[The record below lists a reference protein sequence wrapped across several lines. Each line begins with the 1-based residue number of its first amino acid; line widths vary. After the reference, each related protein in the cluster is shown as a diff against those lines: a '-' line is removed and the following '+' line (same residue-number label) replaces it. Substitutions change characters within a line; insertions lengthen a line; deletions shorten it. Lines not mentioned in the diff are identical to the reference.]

1 MATNFVTAK
10 YQEIYD
16 LGTRAGQTTI
26 LGIHTPDDGN
36 VYNMLSGFF
45 DQFRKYRYKGC
56 SVSMVPAAQLPAD
69 PLQVSFEAGALTC
82 DPRDLLNPILF
93 HGCHGEELNEILD
106 NVYYKGSNP
115 TGSVRELPT
124 NTAIAE
130 SSYYAALSDPS
141 FRKFGIQQG
150 AKVSLKPMVHPL
162 ASTQPIEH
170 SDSNYAYSY
179 TGTVGGQQTTI
190 TGSINGNASGDF
202 ESISSPEAHST
213 DGIVSVRDA
222 IKIQVQGA
230 GIPSGT
236 VYASPNKA
244 MFSNGLR
251 PLGWLPTWHFVP
263 FSGYNMVSSGVSS
276 IRVSDFN
283 IETTRLPLLYMG
295 LFILPP
301 SYTQEMYFRLI
312 ITHYFEFKDF
322 STCLTRHSVDATN
335 PDRIAYTETIPEP
348 TSGSSASSLTVVD
361 GSAVQTSEGVY

>member
-1 MATNFVTAK
+1 MATNYVTAK

-16 LGTRAGQTTI
+16 LGTQAGKTTI

-45 DQFRKYRYKGC
+45 DQFRKYRYRGC

-106 NVYYKGSNP
+106 TVYYKGTAPS
-115 TGSVRELPT
+115 SVRELQV
-124 NTAIAE
+124 NTQVSEA
-130 SSYYAALSDPS
+130 SYYAALSDPS

-162 ASTQPIEH
+162 AVTQPIEH
-170 SDSNYAYSY
+170 SDSNYMYSY
-179 TGTVGGQQTTI
+179 LNGGATVSGSVNGLKTGDIERMSGGEDT
-190 TGSINGNASGDF
+190 
-202 ESISSPEAHST
+202 ET
-213 DGIVSVRDA
+213 DGFRNLRDLVEL
-222 IKIQVQGA
+222 QVTGA
-230 GIPSGT
+230 GLPA
-236 VYASPNKA
+236 ASTYVSPTKSI
-244 MFSNGLR
+244 FSNGLR
-251 PLGWLPTWHFVP
+251 PLSWLPTWHFVP
-263 FSGYNMVSSGVSS
+263 YAGTNLSTAN
-276 IRVSDFN
+276 RVTDVN

-322 STCLTRHSVDATN
+322 STCLTRHTTVDPIN
-335 PDRIAYTETIPEP
+335 KDRKVYTETIPEP
-348 TSGSSASSLTVVD
+348 TKSAPASSLTVVD
-361 GSAVQTSEGVY
+361 GSAEQTSEGVY

>member
-1 MATNFVTAK
+1 MATNYVTAK

-16 LGTRAGQTTI
+16 LGTQAGKTTI

-56 SVSMVPAAQLPAD
+56 TVSMVPAAQLPAD

-106 NVYYKGSNP
+106 AVYYKGTSP
-115 TGSVRELPT
+115 SSVRELQV
-124 NTAIAE
+124 NTAVSEA
-130 SSYYAALSDPS
+130 SYYAALSDPS

-162 ASTQPIEH
+162 AVTQPIEH
-170 SDSNYAYSY
+170 SDSNYSFGYTEGSQY
-179 TGTVGGQQTTI
+179 VTGTVDGTR
-190 TGSINGNASGDF
+190 SGDLISQTSVSGF
-202 ESISSPEAHST
+202 DNDSIRNAL
-213 DGIVSVRDA
+213 DAVKLQVS
-222 IKIQVQGA
+222 GP
-230 GIPSGT
+230 GIPSGS
-236 VYASPNKA
+236 VYVSPNKTI
-244 MFSNGLR
+244 FSNGLR
-251 PLGWLPTWHFVP
+251 PLSWLPTWHFVP
-263 FSGYNMVSSGVSS
+263 FAGSNLVSHPAGDRLQKVS
-276 IRVSDFN
+276 

-322 STCLTRHSVDATN
+322 STCLTRHSVDSAN
-335 PDRIAYTETIPEP
+335 PDRMVYTETIPEP
-348 TSGSSASSLTVVD
+348 ASGSSASSLTVVD

>member
-1 MATNFVTAK
+1 MATNYVTAK

-16 LGTRAGQTTI
+16 LGTQAGKTTI

-106 NVYYKGSNP
+106 TVYYKGTSP
-115 TGSVRELPT
+115 SSVRELQV
-124 NTAIAE
+124 NTQVSEA
-130 SSYYAALSDPS
+130 SYYAALSDPS
-141 FRKFGIQQG
+141 FRKFGIQSG

-162 ASTQPIEH
+162 AVTQPIEH
-170 SDSNYAYSY
+170 SDSNYVYGYSQGEAYL
-179 TGTVGGQQTTI
+179 TGTVDGTK
-190 TGSINGNASGDF
+190 SGDLIRD
-202 ESISSPEAHST
+202 STTGTSSTFDLQGVA
-213 DGIVSVRDA
+213 DAVKLQVS
-222 IKIQVQGA
+222 GA
-230 GIPSGT
+230 GIPSGSVYVSPTKT
-236 VYASPNKA
+236 V
-244 MFSNGLR
+244 FSNGLR
-251 PLGWLPTWHFVP
+251 PLSWLPTWHFVP
-263 FSGYNMVSSGVSS
+263 YAGESMVTNQGRIQKSE
-276 IRVSDFN
+276 IA
-283 IETTRLPLLYMG
+283 TTRLPLLYMG

-322 STCLTRHSVDATN
+322 STCLTRHSVDPAN
-335 PDRIAYTETIPEP
+335 PDRMVYTETIPEP
-348 TSGSSASSLTVVD
+348 SAGVAASPSSLTVVD

>member
-1 MATNFVTAK
+1 MATNYVTAK

-56 SVSMVPAAQLPAD
+56 SVTMVPAAQLPAD

-124 NTAIAE
+124 NTAVAE

-150 AKVSLKPMVHPL
+150 AKVSLRPMVHPL
-162 ASTQPIEH
+162 AVTQPIEH
-170 SDSNYAYSY
+170 SDSNYVFGYNHDGSY
-179 TGTVGGQQTTI
+179 VTGTVDGED
-190 TGSINGNASGDF
+190 TGDVVGISDLAGSTRDGFVNLNDAVKLNVSG
-202 ESISSPEAHST
+202 P
-213 DGIVSVRDA
+213 
-222 IKIQVQGA
+222 
-230 GIPSGT
+230 GIPSGS
-236 VYASPNKA
+236 VYVSPTKTI
-244 MFSNGLR
+244 FSNGLK
-251 PLGWLPTWHFVP
+251 PLSWLPTWHFVP
-263 FSGYNMVSSGVSS
+263 FAGNNIVNGTGA
-276 IRVSDFN
+276 RVQEFN

-322 STCLTRHSVDATN
+322 STCLTRHTPVDPQN
-335 PDRIAYTETIPEP
+335 PDRKVYTETIPEP
-348 TSGSSASSLTVVD
+348 TPGAGASSLTVVD

>member
-16 LGTRAGQTTI
+16 LGTQAGKTTI

-106 NVYYKGSNP
+106 SVYYKGTSP
-115 TGSVRELPT
+115 SSVRELQV
-124 NTAIAE
+124 NTQVSEA
-130 SSYYAALSDPS
+130 SYYAALSDPS

-162 ASTQPIEH
+162 AVTQPIEH
-170 SDSNYAYSY
+170 SDSKYYYAYNS
-179 TGTVGGQQTTI
+179 GGTTI
-190 TGSINGNASGDF
+190 TGSVDGNDSGDF
-202 ESISSPEAHST
+202 TSQTQTSNYDTNSI
-213 DGIVSVRDA
+213 VNVRDLVQL
-222 IKIQVQGA
+222 QVSGA
-230 GIPSGT
+230 GIPSSK
-236 VYASPNKA
+236 VYVSPTKTI
-244 MFSNGLR
+244 FSNGLR
-251 PLGWLPTWHFVP
+251 PLSWLPTWHFVP
-263 FSGYNMVSSGVSS
+263 YAGSN
-276 IRVSDFN
+276 IDTADRVSDVS

-322 STCLTRHSVDATN
+322 STCLTRHSVDSAN
-335 PDRIAYTETIPEP
+335 PDRMVYTETIPEP
-348 TSGSSASSLTVVD
+348 TASKAPSSLTVVD

>member
-1 MATNFVTAK
+1 MATNYVTAK

-16 LGTRAGQTTI
+16 LGTQAGKTTI

-56 SVSMVPAAQLPAD
+56 SVTMVPAAQLPAD

-106 NVYYKGSNP
+106 TIYYKGTSP
-115 TGSVRELPT
+115 SSVRELQV
-124 NTAIAE
+124 NTAVSE
-130 SSYYAALSDPS
+130 SSYYSALSDPS

-150 AKVSLKPMVHPL
+150 AKVSLRPMVHPL
-162 ASTQPIEH
+162 AVTQPIEH
-170 SDSNYAYSY
+170 SESNYLYSYPSGNTTVTGKIDGETTGDLINSSTNEAYSNS
-179 TGTVGGQQTTI
+179 
-190 TGSINGNASGDF
+190 SIRNPLDALKLQ
-202 ESISSPEAHST
+202 
-213 DGIVSVRDA
+213 VS
-222 IKIQVQGA
+222 GA
-230 GIPSGT
+230 GIQPGT
-236 VYASPNKA
+236 VYVSPDKTI
-244 MFSNGLR
+244 FSNGLK
-251 PLGWLPTWHFVP
+251 PLSWLPTWHFVP
-263 FSGYNMVSSGVSS
+263 YAGGNMVNFSAGG
-276 IRVSDFN
+276 RVTDFN

-312 ITHYFEFKDF
+312 VTHYFEFKDF
-322 STCLTRHSVDATN
+322 STCLTRHTTVDPIN
-335 PDRIAYTETIPEP
+335 KDRKVYTETIPEP
-348 TSGSSASSLTVVD
+348 TSGSASSLTVVD

>member
-1 MATNFVTAK
+1 MATNHVTAK

-16 LGTRAGQTTI
+16 LGTQAGKTTI

-106 NVYYKGSNP
+106 TVYYKGTAPS
-115 TGSVRELPT
+115 SVRELQV
-124 NTAIAE
+124 NTAVSEA
-130 SSYYAALSDPS
+130 SYYAALSDPS
-141 FRKFGIQQG
+141 FRKFGIQSG
-150 AKVSLKPMVHPL
+150 AKVSLRPMVHPL
-162 ASTQPIEH
+162 AVTQPIEH
-170 SDSNYAYSY
+170 SDSNYKYSY
-179 TGTVGGQQTTI
+179 LDTVGGNQTTVTGTVD
-190 TGSINGNASGDF
+190 GNESGDIVKNQVYPEF
-202 ESISSPEAHST
+202 EYDSFR
-213 DGIVSVRDA
+213 DLRDA
-222 IKIQVQGA
+222 VKLQVSGQGV
-230 GIPSGT
+230 PSGS
-236 VYASPNKA
+236 VYVSPTKTI
-244 MFSNGLR
+244 FSNGLK
-251 PLGWLPTWHFVP
+251 PLSWLPTWHFVP
-263 FSGYNMVSSGVSS
+263 FAGKNMDSYPAGN
-276 IRVSDFN
+276 RVSDFE

-322 STCLTRHSVDATN
+322 STCLTRHSVPATN
-335 PDRIAYTETIPEP
+335 PDRMVYTETIPEP
-348 TSGSSASSLTVVD
+348 SGTAASPSSLTVVD

>member
-1 MATNFVTAK
+1 MATNYVTAK

-56 SVSMVPAAQLPAD
+56 SVTMVPAAQLPAD

-106 NVYYKGSNP
+106 NIYYKGSNS
-115 TGSVRELPT
+115 TGSVHELPT
-124 NTAIAE
+124 NTAVAE

-162 ASTQPIEH
+162 AVTQPIEH
-170 SDSNYAYSY
+170 SDSNYMYAYQD
-179 TGTVGGQQTTI
+179 TIGGNQTTI
-190 TGSINGNASGDF
+190 SGTVNGLKTGNITQFNTTDNEEKDGFLNA
-202 ESISSPEAHST
+202 
-213 DGIVSVRDA
+213 RDA
-222 IKIQVQGA
+222 IKLQVA
-230 GIPSGT
+230 GSGVPSGT
-236 VYASPNKA
+236 LYVSPTKTI
-244 MFSNGLR
+244 FSNGLKS
-251 PLGWLPTWHFVP
+251 LGWLPTWHFVP
-263 FSGYNMVSSGVSS
+263 YSGLNISGFAGS
-276 IRVSDFN
+276 RVSEFN

-322 STCLTRHSVDATN
+322 STCLTRHSVDSDN
-335 PDRIAYTETIPEP
+335 PDRMVYTETIPEP
-348 TSGSSASSLTVVD
+348 TSGGKSSASSLTVVD

>member
-1 MATNFVTAK
+1 MATNYVTAK

-16 LGTRAGQTTI
+16 LGTQAGKTTI

-106 NVYYKGSNP
+106 SVYYKGTSP
-115 TGSVRELPT
+115 SSVRELQV
-124 NTAIAE
+124 NTQVSEA
-130 SSYYAALSDPS
+130 SYYAALSDPS

-162 ASTQPIEH
+162 AVTQPIEH
-170 SDSNYAYSY
+170 SDSNYVWGYTQNQAFV
-179 TGTVGGQQTTI
+179 TGTVD
-190 TGSINGNASGDF
+190 GSNSGDLASANAGSDFTSF
-202 ESISSPEAHST
+202 EIA
-213 DGIVSVRDA
+213 DALDAVKLQVS
-222 IKIQVQGA
+222 GA
-230 GIPSGT
+230 GLPSGST
-236 VYASPNKA
+236 VYVSPDKTI
-244 MFSNGLR
+244 FSNGLKS
-251 PLGWLPTWHFVP
+251 LGWLPTWHFVP
-263 FSGYNMVSSGVSS
+263 YAGTNLTSFTSGTRVQKFS
-276 IRVSDFN
+276 

-322 STCLTRHSVDATN
+322 STCLTRHSVDSTN
-335 PDRIAYTETIPEP
+335 PDRVAYTETIPEP
-348 TSGSSASSLTVVD
+348 ASGSSASSLTVVD

>member
-1 MATNFVTAK
+1 MATNYVTAK

-16 LGTRAGQTTI
+16 LGTQAGKTTI

-106 NVYYKGSNP
+106 TVYYKGTAPS
-115 TGSVRELPT
+115 SVRELQV
-124 NTAIAE
+124 NTSVSEA
-130 SSYYAALSDPS
+130 SYYAALSDPS

-162 ASTQPIEH
+162 AVTQPIEH
-170 SDSNYAYSY
+170 SDSQYFYSY
-179 TGTVGGQQTTI
+179 SQGGTTY
-190 TGSINGNASGDF
+190 TGSVDGNDSGDIYAQLNNGNLTS
-202 ESISSPEAHST
+202 
-213 DGIVSVRDA
+213 DGILNSEDAVKLQVS
-222 IKIQVQGA
+222 GP
-230 GIPSGT
+230 GIPASS
-236 VYASPNKA
+236 VYVSPTKSI
-244 MFSNGLR
+244 FSNGLR
-251 PLGWLPTWHFVP
+251 PLSWLPTWHFVP
-263 FSGYNMVSSGVSS
+263 YAGSKMTNSGSSVTGVE
-276 IRVSDFN
+276 IR
-283 IETTRLPLLYMG
+283 TTRLPLLYMG

-322 STCLTRHSVDATN
+322 STCLTRHTPVDSIN
-335 PDRIAYTETIPEP
+335 KDRKVYTETIPEP
-348 TSGSSASSLTVVD
+348 TSGSAASPSSLTVVD

>member
-1 MATNFVTAK
+1 MATNYVTAK

-16 LGTRAGQTTI
+16 LGTQAGKTTI
-26 LGIHTPDDGN
+26 LGIHTPDGGN

-106 NVYYKGSNP
+106 SVYYKGTSP
-115 TGSVRELPT
+115 SSVRELQV
-124 NTAIAE
+124 NTQVSEA
-130 SSYYAALSDPS
+130 SYYAALSDPS

-150 AKVSLKPMVHPL
+150 AKVSLRPMVHPL
-162 ASTQPIEH
+162 AVTQPIEH
-170 SDSNYAYSY
+170 SDSKYYYSY
-179 TGTVGGQQTTI
+179 PSGGTTV
-190 TGSINGNASGDF
+190 TGSVDGVESGDLGMVQNGTNF
-202 ESISSPEAHST
+202 TRFGLQDACDAVELH
-213 DGIVSVRDA
+213 VS
-222 IKIQVQGA
+222 GA
-230 GIPSGT
+230 GIPSGS
-236 VYASPNKA
+236 VYVSPTKTI
-244 MFSNGLR
+244 FSNGLK
-251 PLGWLPTWHFVP
+251 PLSWLPTWHFVP
-263 FSGYNMVSSGVSS
+263 YAGENMLTVPYQN
-276 IRVSDFN
+276 RVSDMS

-322 STCLTRHSVDATN
+322 STCLTRHSVDQLN
-335 PDRIAYTETIPEP
+335 PDRKVYTETIPEP

>member
-1 MATNFVTAK
+1 MATNYVTAK

-16 LGTRAGQTTI
+16 LGTQAGKTTI

-106 NVYYKGSNP
+106 TVYYKGTTPS
-115 TGSVRELPT
+115 SVRELQV
-124 NTAIAE
+124 NTQVSEA
-130 SSYYAALSDPS
+130 SYYAALSDPS

-150 AKVSLKPMVHPL
+150 AKVSLRPMVHPL
-162 ASTQPIEH
+162 AVTQPIEH
-170 SDSNYAYSY
+170 SDSNYTYGYTESGGAYK
-179 TGTVGGQQTTI
+179 TGTVDGTI
-190 TGSINGNASGDF
+190 SGDVYGQ
-202 ESISSPEAHST
+202 STQEAFSG
-213 DGIVSVRDA
+213 DAFRNLRDA
-222 IKIQVQGA
+222 VKLEVSGP
-230 GIPSGT
+230 GIPSGS
-236 VYASPNKA
+236 VYVSPTKTI
-244 MFSNGLR
+244 FSNGLKS
-251 PLGWLPTWHFVP
+251 LGWLPTWHFVP
-263 FSGYNMVSSGVSS
+263 YAGTNMVSYGDV
-276 IRVSDFN
+276 RVQKFN

-322 STCLTRHSVDATN
+322 STCLTRHSVDPAN
-335 PDRIAYTETIPEP
+335 PDRKVYTETIPEP
-348 TSGSSASSLTVVD
+348 SSTVSAPSSLTVVD

>member
-16 LGTRAGQTTI
+16 LGTQAGKTTI

-106 NVYYKGSNP
+106 AVYYKGTTPS
-115 TGSVRELPT
+115 SVRELQV
-124 NTAIAE
+124 NTQVSEA
-130 SSYYAALSDPS
+130 SYYAALSDPS

-162 ASTQPIEH
+162 AVTQPIEH
-170 SDSNYAYSY
+170 SDSKYYYSY
-179 TGTVGGQQTTI
+179 ASGGTTI
-190 TGSINGNASGDF
+190 TGNVNGNTSGDF
-202 ESISSPEAHST
+202 YPGGSSDSQTVFPVKNVT
-213 DGIVSVRDA
+213 DAVELQVSG
-222 IKIQVQGA
+222 Q
-230 GIPSGT
+230 GIPSGS
-236 VYASPNKA
+236 VYVSPTKTI
-244 MFSNGLR
+244 FSNGLK
-251 PLGWLPTWHFVP
+251 PLNWLPTWHFVP
-263 FSGYNMVSSGVSS
+263 YAGSSMNSTGNKVSEFS
-276 IRVSDFN
+276 

-335 PDRIAYTETIPEP
+335 PDRKVYTETIPNP
-348 TSGSSASSLTVVD
+348 TAGASASSLTVVD

>member
-1 MATNFVTAK
+1 MATNYVTAK

-16 LGTRAGQTTI
+16 LGTRVGQTTI

-56 SVSMVPAAQLPAD
+56 SVTMVPAAQLPAD

-115 TGSVRELPT
+115 TGSVHELPT
-124 NTAIAE
+124 QTTVAE

-162 ASTQPIEH
+162 AVTQPIEH
-170 SDSNYAYSY
+170 TDSNYVFGYEDGGAYK
-179 TGTVGGQQTTI
+179 TGTV
-190 TGSINGNASGDF
+190 NGLKEGDLN
-202 ESISSPEAHST
+202 P
-213 DGIVSVRDA
+213 DLRQDA
-222 IKIQVQGA
+222 ITSYDILNAVDAVKIQVAGP
-230 GIPSGT
+230 GIPSGS
-236 VYASPNKA
+236 VYASLNKTI
-244 MFSNGLR
+244 FSNGLR
-251 PLGWLPTWHFVP
+251 PLSWLPTWHFVP
-263 FSGYNMVSSGVSS
+263 YAGTNLAVANRIQS
-276 IRVSDFN
+276 FN

-322 STCLTRHSVDATN
+322 STCLTRHSVDANN
-335 PDRIAYTETIPEP
+335 PDRKVYTETIPQP
-348 TSGSSASSLTVVD
+348 TSGAGASSLTVVD

>member
-1 MATNFVTAK
+1 MATNYVTAK

-16 LGTRAGQTTI
+16 LGTQAGKTTI

-106 NVYYKGSNP
+106 TIYYKGTAPS
-115 TGSVRELPT
+115 SVRELQV
-124 NTAIAE
+124 NTAVSEA
-130 SSYYAALSDPS
+130 SYYAALSDPS
-141 FRKFGIQQG
+141 FRKFGIQSG
-150 AKVSLKPMVHPL
+150 AKVSLRPMVHPL
-162 ASTQPIEH
+162 AVTQPIEH
-170 SDSNYAYSY
+170 SDSDYVFGYNQGENYV
-179 TGTVGGQQTTI
+179 TGTV
-190 TGSINGNASGDF
+190 NGNKSGDF
-202 ESISSPEAHST
+202 HTTTTGTGASLNQDTILGALDAVKLE
-213 DGIVSVRDA
+213 VS
-222 IKIQVQGA
+222 GP
-230 GIPSGT
+230 GIPPGSVYVSPTKT
-236 VYASPNKA
+236 V
-244 MFSNGLR
+244 FSNGLK
-251 PLGWLPTWHFVP
+251 PLSWLPTWHFVP
-263 FSGYNMVSSGVSS
+263 YSGQNLTGYPAGNR
-276 IRVSDFN
+276 IQEFN

-322 STCLTRHSVDATN
+322 STCLTRHSVDPQN
-335 PDRIAYTETIPEP
+335 PDRKVYTETIPES
-348 TSGSSASSLTVVD
+348 TSGASASSLTVVD

>member
-1 MATNFVTAK
+1 MATNYVTAK

-16 LGTRAGQTTI
+16 LGTQAGKTTI

-69 PLQVSFEAGALTC
+69 PLQVSFEAGELTC

-106 NVYYKGSNP
+106 TVYYKGASP
-115 TGSVRELPT
+115 SSVRELAV
-124 NTAIAE
+124 NTTVSE

-162 ASTQPIEH
+162 AVTQPIEH
-170 SDSNYAYSY
+170 TDSSY
-179 TGTVGGQQTTI
+179 TYNSRQGEVLDTGTVRGVYEGDVAGISNQT
-190 TGSINGNASGDF
+190 SFSSSGFRD
-202 ESISSPEAHST
+202 I
-213 DGIVSVRDA
+213 RDA
-222 IKIQVQGA
+222 VKLNVSGA
-230 GIPSGT
+230 GIPSGSL
-236 VYASPNKA
+236 YLSPTKTI
-244 MFSNGLR
+244 FSNGLR

-263 FSGYNMVSSGVSS
+263 FTGTNMVTPPVNVDISSFD
-276 IRVSDFN
+276 IK
-283 IETTRLPLLYMG
+283 TTRLPLLYMG

-312 ITHYFEFKDF
+312 ITHFFEFKDF
-322 STCLTRHSVDATN
+322 STCLTRHSVNVSN
-335 PDRIAYTETIPEP
+335 PDRMAYTETIPEP
-348 TSGSSASSLTVVD
+348 ASSPPSSSLTVVD

>member
-1 MATNFVTAK
+1 MATNYVTAK

-16 LGTRAGQTTI
+16 LGTQAGKTTI
-26 LGIHTPDDGN
+26 LGIHTPYGGN

-69 PLQVSFEAGALTC
+69 PLQVSFEAGQLTC

-93 HGCHGEELNEILD
+93 HGCHGEELSEILD
-106 NVYYKGSNP
+106 NVYYRGANP
-115 TGSVRELPT
+115 VDMSVREVQV
-124 NTAIAE
+124 NTAVSE

-162 ASTQPIEH
+162 AVTQPIEH
-170 SDSNYAYSY
+170 SDSNYVWGYNEGEAYR
-179 TGTVGGQQTTI
+179 TGTVDGSVTGNLQSDFASSGG
-190 TGSINGNASGDF
+190 TGYEILNAK
-202 ESISSPEAHST
+202 
-213 DGIVSVRDA
+213 DA
-222 IKIQVQGA
+222 IKMDVSGPGVPAGQVYVTPPKT
-230 GIPSGT
+230 I
-236 VYASPNKA
+236 
-244 MFSNGLR
+244 FSNGLK

-263 FSGYNMVSSGVSS
+263 WAGTNLTNYPNGM
-276 IRVSDFN
+276 RVQEFN

-322 STCLTRHSVDATN
+322 STCLTRHSVNDQN
-335 PDRIAYTETIPEP
+335 PDRMAYTETIPEP
-348 TSGSSASSLTVVD
+348 ASSVPASSLTVVD

>member
-16 LGTRAGQTTI
+16 LGTQAGKTTI

-106 NVYYKGSNP
+106 TVYYKGTSP
-115 TGSVRELPT
+115 SSVRELQV
-124 NTAIAE
+124 NTQVSEA
-130 SSYYAALSDPS
+130 SYYAALSDPS
-141 FRKFGIQQG
+141 FRKFGIQSG

-162 ASTQPIEH
+162 AVTQPIEH
-170 SDSNYAYSY
+170 SDSKYYYSY
-179 TGTVGGQQTTI
+179 ASGGTTMTGNVNGTKSGDLVQQQTSTMHSKF
-190 TGSINGNASGDF
+190 GLQDVADAVELQVSG
-202 ESISSPEAHST
+202 
-213 DGIVSVRDA
+213 
-222 IKIQVQGA
+222 Q
-230 GIPSGT
+230 GIPSGSIYVSPTKT
-236 VYASPNKA
+236 V
-244 MFSNGLR
+244 FSNGLR
-251 PLGWLPTWHFVP
+251 PLSWLPTWHFVP
-263 FSGYNMVSSGVSS
+263 FAGDSMLTDSYQS
-276 IRVSDFN
+276 RVSDFS

-335 PDRIAYTETIPEP
+335 PDRMVYTETIPEP
-348 TSGSSASSLTVVD
+348 ASGASSSSLTVVD

>member
-1 MATNFVTAK
+1 MATNHVTAK

-16 LGTRAGQTTI
+16 LGTQVGKTTI

-106 NVYYKGSNP
+106 TVYYKGTSP
-115 TGSVRELPT
+115 SSVRELQV
-124 NTAIAE
+124 NTQVSEA
-130 SSYYAALSDPS
+130 SYYAALSDPS
-141 FRKFGIQQG
+141 FRKFGIQSG
-150 AKVSLKPMVHPL
+150 AKVSLRPMVHPL
-162 ASTQPIEH
+162 AVTQPIEH
-170 SDSNYAYSY
+170 SDSNYVYGYNQGEAYR
-179 TGTVGGQQTTI
+179 TGTVDGTV
-190 TGSINGNASGDF
+190 SGDF
-202 ESISSPEAHST
+202 AVGQAQEAYSNEVLR
-213 DGIVSVRDA
+213 DVRDA
-222 IKIQVQGA
+222 VKLNVSGA
-230 GIPSGT
+230 GLPSGSVYVSPTKT
-236 VYASPNKA
+236 V
-244 MFSNGLR
+244 FSNGLKR
-251 PLGWLPTWHFVP
+251 LSWLPTWHFVP
-263 FSGYNMVSSGVSS
+263 FAGANLTSYPAGD
-276 IRVSDFN
+276 RVQSFN

-322 STCLTRHSVDATN
+322 STCLTRHSVDAQN
-335 PDRIAYTETIPEP
+335 PDRMVYTETIPEP
-348 TSGSSASSLTVVD
+348 TGTAASPSSLTVVD

>member
-1 MATNFVTAK
+1 MATNYVTAK

-16 LGTRAGQTTI
+16 LGTQAGKTTI

-69 PLQVSFEAGALTC
+69 PLQVSFEAGSLTC

-106 NVYYKGSNP
+106 SVYYKGTSP
-115 TGSVRELPT
+115 SSVRELQV
-124 NTAIAE
+124 NTQVSEA
-130 SSYYAALSDPS
+130 SYYAALSDPS

-162 ASTQPIEH
+162 AVTQPIEH
-170 SDSNYAYSY
+170 SDSKYYYAYAS
-179 TGTVGGQQTTI
+179 GGTTI
-190 TGSINGNASGDF
+190 TGSVDGNDSGDF
-202 ESISSPEAHST
+202 TAQTQTSDYDTNSI
-213 DGIVSVRDA
+213 INVRDLVEL
-222 IKIQVQGA
+222 QVSGA
-230 GIPSGT
+230 GIPSGK
-236 VYASPNKA
+236 VYVSPTKTI
-244 MFSNGLR
+244 FSNGLR
-251 PLGWLPTWHFVP
+251 PLSWLPTWHFVP
-263 FSGYNMVSSGVSS
+263 YAGSNIDVAG
-276 IRVSDFN
+276 RVSDVS

-322 STCLTRHSVDATN
+322 STCLTRHSVDPQN
-335 PDRIAYTETIPEP
+335 PDRMVYTETIPNP

>member
-1 MATNFVTAK
+1 MATNYVTAK

-115 TGSVRELPT
+115 TGSVHELPT
-124 NTAIAE
+124 KTAVAE

-162 ASTQPIEH
+162 AVTQPIEH
-170 SDSNYAYSY
+170 SDSNYTYGYTQGEAYHS
-179 TGTVGGQQTTI
+179 GTI
-190 TGSINGNASGDF
+190 TGNASGDLKRDTTSGSYSTF
-202 ESISSPEAHST
+202 DLQDVADAVRLQVSGSGVPASSLYLSLT
-213 DGIVSVRDA
+213 KTI
-222 IKIQVQGA
+222 
-230 GIPSGT
+230 
-236 VYASPNKA
+236 
-244 MFSNGLR
+244 FSNGLK

-263 FSGYNMVSSGVSS
+263 YAGENMVTNQGRIQSAE
-276 IRVSDFN
+276 IA
-283 IETTRLPLLYMG
+283 TTRLPLLYMG

-312 ITHYFEFKDF
+312 ITHYFEFKEF
-322 STCLTRHSVDATN
+322 STCLTRHSVDPQN
-335 PDRIAYTETIPEP
+335 PDRKVYTETLPQP
-348 TSGSSASSLTVVD
+348 TSGAGASSLTVVD